1 MNETN
6 QAVVNALAILDLLG
20 ARKTAQ
26 RLMDIALAVDIPTST
41 THRLLAS
48 LAAKDYVQQDSHDQ
62 TYRLGWKVAMLA
74 RAFDDGIWLIQSV
87 RPYLQQLVRQV
98 GRSANLAVLQ
108 GDHVVPL
115 DCILP
120 EQAGVALYTWPGTAF
135 PPHATAL
142 GKILLAGLTPTT
154 LEDWLA
160 KTALTG
166 YTPSTITDCIA
177 LQRVLSEARERGF
190 VVNRGEFIPEER
202 CVAAPIKDAD
212 GATIAAI
219 SITAR
224 TSELTSEL
232 EPAVIAAV
240 TSTARRIS
248 DALFGSAAAPSAG

>member
-1 MNETN
+1 MNGTN
-6 QAVVNALAILDLLG
+6 LAVTKALAILDFLG
-20 ARKTAQ
+20 ARKSAQ
-26 RLMDIALAVDIPTST
+26 RLKDIAQAVDLPTST
-41 THRLLAS
+41 AHRLLAS
-48 LAAKDYVQQDSHDQ
+48 LATKDYVQQDPHDQ

-74 RAFDDGIWLIQSV
+74 RAFDDGIWLIQSA

-115 DCILP
+115 ECILP
-120 EQAGVALYTWPGTAF
+120 EQSGVALYTWPGTAF

-142 GKILLAGLTPTT
+142 GKILLAGLSPAE

-160 KTALTG
+160 NATLQA
-166 YTPSTITDCIA
+166 YTPSTITD
-177 LQRVLSEARERGF
+177 LSQLRQLLAATRACGY
-190 VVNRGEFIPEER
+190 VVNHGEFVPEER

-212 GATIAAI
+212 GATVAAI

-232 EPAVIAAV
+232 EPAIIAAV
-240 TSTARRIS
+240 TNTARRVS
-248 DALFGSAAAPSAG
+248 EALFGAASLPQAG